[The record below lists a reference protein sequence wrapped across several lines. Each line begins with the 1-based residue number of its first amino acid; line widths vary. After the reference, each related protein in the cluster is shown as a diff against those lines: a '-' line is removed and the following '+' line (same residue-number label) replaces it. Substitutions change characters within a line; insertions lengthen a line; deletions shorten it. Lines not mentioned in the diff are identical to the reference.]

1 MSHCPNACYV
11 LGLFVTSIDNPQGT
25 RSPLASALLIFLES
39 KMASI
44 HGLQTKSRALFTV
57 AKGSDISPRELA
69 NAGFL
74 MVDGQF
80 YPADIKQIQQRLS
93 HDFMV
98 WEESTPFMTVF
109 RFQRG
114 LN

>member
-1 MSHCPNACYV
+1 
-11 LGLFVTSIDNPQGT
+11 
-25 RSPLASALLIFLES
+25 
-39 KMASI
+39 MASI
-44 HGLQTKSRALFTV
+44 NGLQTKSRALFTV

-98 WEESTPFMTVF
+98 WEESTPFITVF

>member
-1 MSHCPNACYV
+1 MSYCPNTLLCVGAFCYFSPT
-11 LGLFVTSIDNPQGT
+11 GDSIPFGVG
-25 RSPLASALLIFLES
+25 SPFIFLVS

-44 HGLQTKSRALFTV
+44 NGLQTKSRALFTV